1 MSLTK
6 VLLMNPTILKFSNGQ
21 TRGFIY
27 HLSKFRVEIRHPH
40 TSFVLGWYNPS
51 NNVTYTSNGS
61 MVGFGDLLT
70 TLL

>member
-1 MSLTK
+1 
-6 VLLMNPTILKFSNGQ
+6 MNPTILKFSNGQ

-27 HLSKFRVEIRHPH
+27 HLSKFRIEIRSPSGF
-40 TSFVLGWYNPS
+40 TLGWFNP
-51 NNVTYTSNGS
+51 TSNITYCSSGS

>member
-1 MSLTK
+1 
-6 VLLMNPTILKFSNGQ
+6 MNPTILKFSNGQ

-27 HLSKFRVEIRHPH
+27 HLSKFRIEIRNSGGV
-40 TSFVLGWYNPS
+40 TLGWFNPS

>member
-1 MSLTK
+1 MS
-6 VLLMNPTILKFSNGQ
+6 PTILRFPNGQ

-27 HLSKFRVEIRHPH
+27 HLSKFRVEIRHPYSGA
-40 TSFVLGWYNPS
+40 TLGWFNPT
-51 NNVTYTSNGS
+51 NNITYCSSGS

>member
-1 MSLTK
+1 
-6 VLLMNPTILKFSNGQ
+6 MNPTILKFSNGQ

-27 HLSKFRVEIRHPH
+27 HLSKFRIEIRNP
-40 TSFVLGWYNPS
+40 TVVTLGWFNPS

-61 MVGFGDLLT
+61 MIGFGDLLT

>member
-1 MSLTK
+1 
-6 VLLMNPTILKFSNGQ
+6 MNPTILKFSNGQ

-27 HLSKFRVEIRHPH
+27 HLSKFRIEIRSPIGV
-40 TSFVLGWYNPS
+40 TLGWYNPS
-51 NNVTYTSNGS
+51 NNVTYTSNG